1 MKLQTELSKL
11 SDEEFKALVD
21 SETAKRAAKTVH
33 KRKTQPARP
42 KEISAEDFKQFVART
57 KTLFVGK
64 KITKKTKLVLDVD
77 VTEHVAWVTDLR
89 PSLISVEAKVSS
101 DQLDSESWI
110 LKRLGELLSDFY
122 ADLVNYPESF
132 EQFEVE
138 IQKLVDDIQAK
149 EKELG
154 LPSDTIWD
162 AVYARCD
169 KYSQA

>member
-1 MKLQTELSKL
+1 
-11 SDEEFKALVD
+11 V
-21 SETAKRAAKTVH
+21 
-33 KRKTQPARP
+33 
-42 KEISAEDFKQFVART
+42 
-57 KTLFVGK
+57 LF
-64 KITKKTKLVLDVD
+64 
-77 VTEHVAWVTDLR
+77 R
-89 PSLISVEAKVSS
+89 
-101 DQLDSESWI
+101 
-110 LKRLGELLSDFY
+110 SDFY